1 MSELTE
7 MGTTTGGVPEWWVVK
22 EIKRCWRGCC
32 PRFCCALRWQVRGG
46 LQFLARLGE
55 NIRQAIIE
63 RVPTQNRGSE
73 IPAEGPPHILLFP
86 WSTRPNPA
94 NKSQKMSRAALVN
107 IWL

>member
-73 IPAEGPPHILLFP
+73 IPAEGLPISFFSRGRLAQIRQTKVRRCPVLP
-86 WSTRPNPA
+86 W
-94 NKSQKMSRAALVN
+94 
-107 IWL
+107 